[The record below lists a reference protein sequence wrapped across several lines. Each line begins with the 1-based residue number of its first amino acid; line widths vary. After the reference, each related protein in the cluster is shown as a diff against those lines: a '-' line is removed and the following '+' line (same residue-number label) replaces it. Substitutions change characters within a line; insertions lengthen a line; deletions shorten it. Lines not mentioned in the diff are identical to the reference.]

1 MPSCLPSTYSYWPP
15 LLSRASHKCIPSSP
29 AINRQSLV
37 NWRHLFLPWQRLG
50 SQWAFRLN
58 HHDQRHGYLLVLA
71 RHELGS
77 SWNPSWILAARL
89 FWRRTRDPATKY
101 SNFSLLK
108 NFSMSNVLMFWL
120 PSSHP
125 CQLPAALEQ
134 VPQSY
139 KCWKITKQWVWQV
152 SPKSNFFGDSVSV
165 WVYRHSKIV
174 KMLGS
179 SPVGPPEINW
189 RTWLPQG
196 TRF

>member
-1 MPSCLPSTYSYWPP
+1 MY
-15 LLSRASHKCIPSSP
+15 
-29 AINRQSLV
+29 SLV
-37 NWRHLFLPWQRLG
+37 TCNKKTISCQLKKIFFCQDKDFG
-50 SQWAFRLN
+50 LN
-58 HHDQRHGYLLVLA
+58 
-71 RHELGS
+71 E
-77 SWNPSWILAARL
+77 PSDLIIMTKDMDLYL
-89 FWRRTRDPATKY
+89 FWQDVSWDPVGTLHEYWLPVYLEEERETLQQKIQIFPLA
-101 SNFSLLK
+101 LLE

-139 KCWKITKQWVWQV
+139 KCWKKTKQRVWQV

-174 KMLGS
+174 KMLSS

-189 RTWLPQG
+189 RIWSPQG